1 MSRQKHYLTLSDT
14 KDRDLVNLL
23 NNCRHC
29 RLDQLKEYSSQ
40 NRINSYLREWL
51 LEKIAT
57 QQGDIY
63 RLTEKGYR
71 QIEREIGL
79 ENMRYHSQSI
89 THDLKLADYYIQV
102 HREHSNVTWRNEE
115 DLKSMK
121 RDMMEQLREQGRFI
135 EMDRLSNMSVTD
147 CVVSVDEITYGYD
160 VITDN
165 YSNLD
170 IQLKEE
176 FCETL
181 QIELK
186 IERC

>member
-1 MSRQKHYLTLSDT
+1 MSRKQHYLQLTET
-14 KDRDLVNLL
+14 KDRELCNLL
-23 NNCRHC
+23 VNCRHC
-29 RLDQLKEYSSQ
+29 NLQQLKEYSSQ
-40 NRINSYLREWL
+40 NRISSYIK
-51 LEKIAT
+51 EKLIERIPS
-57 QQGDIY
+57 QLGDVY
-63 RLTEKGYR
+63 RLTEKGYK
-71 QIEREIGL
+71 QLDREIGL

-89 THDLKLADYYIQV
+89 VHDLKLADYYIQV
-102 HREHSNVTWRNEE
+102 HREHSNVVWKNEE

-121 RDMMEQLREQGRFI
+121 RDMIDNLREQGKFI

-147 CVVSVDEITYGYD
+147 CVVSVGEIVYGYD
-160 VITDN
+160 IITDN

-181 QIELK
+181 QIELR